1 MDNLHFSNEAIAGLL
16 TESLLQMIL
25 PIVLLVVW
33 KIKTHEKIFPVFIG
47 AVTWLLFA
55 IILKI
60 APAYLL
66 LQADNPLAKTIS
78 GNIWLTMLVAGIL
91 AGLFEETGRFLAF
104 RYVLKKYDQRRSA
117 ISYGIGHGGFES
129 MYIGFQCIS
138 IPFMGIM
145 INSGMGGLITAG
157 ADEATTS
164 LLVSQLEAYS
174 SVTFPDAML
183 GTFERIPAVAVHI
196 AFSVLVFA
204 AVKNRKQRY
213 LYPLAILLHTLMD
226 FSIVLYQAEMVPL
239 WAMELILVGY
249 AAAVGYFAL
258 KVYRKLGNG
267 SRHIQTDAAESD

>member
-1 MDNLHFSNEAIAGLL
+1 MDSLHFSEEAIAGLL
-16 TESLLQMIL
+16 TESVLMMIL
-25 PIVLLVVW
+25 PIVLLIVW

-66 LQADNPLAKTIS
+66 LQADNPVAKTIS
-78 GNIWLTMLVAGIL
+78 GNIWLTMFVAGIL

-129 MYIGFQCIS
+129 MYIGFQYIS
-138 IPFMGIM
+138 IPLMGIM

-157 ADEATTS
+157 ADEATKAV
-164 LLVSQLEAYS
+164 LISQLEPMA
-174 SVTFPDAML
+174 SVTFVEAML
-183 GTFERIPAVAVHI
+183 GTFERIPAIAVHI

-204 AVKNRKQRY
+204 AVRNRKQRY
-213 LYPLAILLHTLMD
+213 LYPVAIMLHTLMD
-226 FSIVLYQAEMVPL
+226 FSTVVYQAGMVPL

-249 AAAVGYFAL
+249 AAAMGCFAL
-258 KVYRKLGNG
+258 KVYRKPEN
-267 SRHIQTDAAESD
+267 E